1 MAAEVAQAPS
11 SNMAIM
17 NMKPAS
23 SASHHQVRAKFFN
36 VIGIESRGSPTG
48 VMDVTMV
55 DAPSA
60 QQHQQQAQVVDK
72 EWVHPRA
79 AYVTTFQEDLKYD
92 KYADKIYA
100 SKSSSPSSSGGGGRI
115 GESSGGNN
123 SHHVR
128 SPTLKKSRKGGEGR
142 KKKSL
147 SFDEKVAVV
156 PIPMRSEYSNRVRS
170 RLWSNAMEIQENAA
184 RNTIEFAAEGWDWR
198 TVLEDDRMYVC
209 VATAELI
216 HPCHYEQCYQH
227 GFR

>member
-1 MAAEVAQAPS
+1 MTEVAQAPS
-11 SNMAIM
+11 SNMTIMNM
-17 NMKPAS
+17 NMKPGS
-23 SASHHQVRAKFFN
+23 SASHQQVRAKFFN

-48 VMDVTMV
+48 VKDVTMV

-60 QQHQQQAQVVDK
+60 QQQQAQVVDK

-79 AYVTTFQEDLKYD
+79 AYVTTFEEDLKYD

-100 SKSSSPSSSGGGGRI
+100 SKSSSLGGRGESGSGVNSHHLQSHTSKKSRI
-115 GESSGGNN
+115 GE
-123 SHHVR
+123 
-128 SPTLKKSRKGGEGR
+128 K

-156 PIPMRSEYSNRVRS
+156 PIPMRNEYSNRVRS

-216 HPCHYEQCYQH
+216 HPCHYEQSYQH